1 MTTQG
6 AAARPVASTERIPL
20 LDVLRGFAVLGI
32 LLVNFAGDSGT
43 AHPRAD
49 AAVQWILLNAVEG
62 SFYPLFS
69 FLFGLGFGIQLLRA
83 EARGT
88 NAAHIHLRRMLVL
101 FIIGSLHGLLIYEGD
116 ILRPYATF
124 GLPLILFGRLP
135 SRALLAVICLLA
147 AVQLA
152 GEPVRDAIRTWR
164 IGDPQMES
172 LRQGARME
180 SAEIE
185 NNLRSGV
192 TTYAAARAMSWTR
205 YSRDI
210 HGLQEVERVVLN
222 NEIFLL
228 FIIGLFVAKRRV
240 FETAAAHR
248 RGFLLL
254 AAVSV
259 LTIVGSHGYT
269 VMNLDWG
276 RVASSLKWFASTK
289 GPTFLYIALIALLCT
304 SVPRAAR
311 VLRVF
316 AAPGRM
322 ALTSYLT
329 QTIVLTLTF
338 APYGLGLPKFGIAAQ
353 ALFCLAFF
361 FVLQVPV
368 AHWWLRRYQFGP
380 AEWLWRSV
388 TYGRVQPLRIAAPIG
403 IATPPPRSPR

>member
-1 MTTQG
+1 MTSH
-6 AAARPVASTERIPL
+6 AAVLRPVGSRDRIEL

-32 LLVNFAGDSGT
+32 LLVNFSGESGT
-43 AHPRAD
+43 RFPRAD
-49 AAVQWILLNAVEG
+49 AAAQWILSNAVEG

-69 FLFGLGFGIQLLRA
+69 FLFGLGFGIQVLRA
-83 EARGT
+83 QERGT
-88 NAAHIHLRRMLVL
+88 GAAHLHLRRMLVL
-101 FIIGSLHGLLIYEGD
+101 FIIGTLHSLLIYEGD
-116 ILRPYATF
+116 ILQTYATF
-124 GLPLILFGRLP
+124 GLPLLLLGRLP
-135 SRALLAVICLLA
+135 SRALLAVICLTA

-152 GEPVRDAIRTWR
+152 GEPVRDAVRTWR
-164 IGDPQMES
+164 IGDPQVEY
-172 LRQGARME
+172 LRQAARME

-185 NNLRSGV
+185 NNLRSDV
-192 TTYAAARAMSWTR
+192 ATYATARALSWTR
-205 YSRDI
+205 YSREI

-222 NEIFLL
+222 NEILLL
-228 FIIGLFVAKRRV
+228 FIIGLYVAKRRV
-240 FETAAAHR
+240 FETAADHR

-269 VMNLDWG
+269 VMNLNWG
-276 RVASSLKWFASTK
+276 RVASSLQRFASTK

-338 APYGLGLPKFGIAAQ
+338 APYGLGLPKFSIAAQ
-353 ALFCLAFF
+353 VLFCLAFF
-361 FVLQVPV
+361 FLVQVP
-368 AHWWLRRYQFGP
+368 AANWWLTRYQFGP
-380 AEWLWRSV
+380 AEWLWRSL

-403 IATPPPRSPR
+403 IATPPPHSPR